1 LFRRGSCKAHTAL
14 TLRFSTAWHEHEPA
28 PMMSTVP
35 VFHRSPH
42 VVYQEL
48 AGEEGAVLLNL
59 DTGVYFGLNPVGA
72 RIWELLENPRSEA
85 QLQASI
91 AEEFEVDP
99 DVALTDV
106 REFLAGLN
114 ERSLLG
120 TGGAG

>member
-1 LFRRGSCKAHTAL
+1 LLSARELQSSRGADLAFFNARHK
-14 TLRFSTAWHEHEPA
+14 HEPA
-28 PMMSTVP
+28 PMMSTEP
-35 VFHRSPH
+35 VFRRSPH

-85 QLQASI
+85 QLQATI

-114 ERSLLG
+114 ERNLLR
-120 TGGAG
+120 TGGVG

>member
-1 LFRRGSCKAHTAL
+1 
-14 TLRFSTAWHEHEPA
+14 
-28 PMMSTVP
+28 MMSTEP
-35 VFHRSPH
+35 VFRRSPH

-85 QLQASI
+85 QLQATI

-114 ERSLLG
+114 ERNLLR
-120 TGGAG
+120 TGGVG